1 MARKLRYNDEEGGMA
16 KAQLQKIEMY
26 AAKLNEMI
34 HPDDELEGW
43 VQAKLAVVAAYMG
56 DVKHYLDYEL
66 KEAFGEGGSV
76 SMKQRYWEVEFTWD
90 GAREEE
96 SREVNVMAD
105 SVGDA
110 ERKVKEKFGSYY
122 KGLRILEIE
131 EDKEMTW
138 DEYADKKGKMADGG
152 TPSENTFE
160 NVLLMN
166 GFVSRRGSFGQKK
179 FVLSIQQGTKA
190 AKVYNAFIE
199 DTPPMRSNPNFNYTK
214 VTIEDQEGN
223 EIISTSSVIDLANKV
238 EDLKRNQKLEHGG
251 SIDDKRERV
260 IDYYL
265 NNDVFD
271 DPYTYDLSDED
282 LKDAKKSKSYKKI
295 EDAIVKYHG
304 LDDDENVEER
314 FETLGL
320 EDDDYGSSKMADG
333 GLTQEMASGGMMGKM
348 ADGGVVEKAFVEIT
362 KPTDLKTKA
371 VAEKIED
378 LVDMGYRSADILLKM
393 AFVTTDTKP
402 LEDQFRI
409 IKNNIFY
416 KKGREKFVKGGK
428 MEDLF
433 MKYEGSTY
441 AEDMKEAQEY
451 LGDEIW
457 NNFTKDEKVE
467 AMKYLK
473 AQGLIGYY
481 GELEDIETLSAMQ
494 YKKGGKAK

>member
-152 TPSENTFE
+152 TIDEKVAS
-160 NVLLMN
+160 L
-166 GFVSRRGSFGQKK
+166 RKQK
-179 FVLSIQQGTKA
+179 
-190 AKVYNAFIE
+190 
-199 DTPPMRSNPNFNYTK
+199 
-214 VTIEDQEGN
+214 
-223 EIISTSSVIDLANKV
+223 
-238 EDLKRNQKLEHGG
+238 EDLREQFNNAQMDGKNTDKLLVKIQKINNE
-251 SIDDKRERV
+251 
-260 IDYYL
+260 L
-265 NNDVFD
+265 N
-271 DPYTYDLSDED
+271 SA
-282 LKDAKKSKSYKKI
+282 LKEK
-295 EDAIVKYHG
+295 
-304 LDDDENVEER
+304 
-314 FETLGL
+314 F
-320 EDDDYGSSKMADG
+320 SSTKMADG
-333 GLTQEMASGGMMGKM
+333 GEILIQDDLYKLVLDMDEDEYVAFAKVQEVDIDDPNGLDDFIYELPMREAKMILADIKKGKYKKGKM

-378 LVDMGYRSADILLKM
+378 LVDMGYKSADILLKM
-393 AFVTTDTKP
+393 AFVTTDVKP

-416 KKGREKFVKGGK
+416 KKGREKFGKGGK

-451 LGDEIW
+451 LGDETW